1 MVTQPMIGVQV
12 GTDNSVTGAVIA
24 SVQDGGPAADAGL
37 QPGDIVTKLNDRVID
52 SPDSL
57 IAAVRSHDFGET
69 VTLTITQPD
78 TSQSREVEVTL
89 TSE

>member
-1 MVTQPMIGVQV
+1 M
-12 GTDNSVTGAVIA
+12 
-24 SVQDGGPAADAGL
+24 
-37 QPGDIVTKLNDRVID
+37 TKLNDRVID